1 MLEETNNWT
10 EEERELRRRV
20 MAGETV
26 VASMRKNG
34 HPNLLNWARRK
45 DLYQRIDN
53 RTKWGNPRK
62 TPRDGDRD
70 EVVDFY
76 KTSHLPEHPELLEAI
91 ERGELDGKVLG
102 CWCAPKRCHGDVLKA
117 LVDERRRSTLHGTAE
132 DRSIRELIR
141 EHAKGQ
147 EGYDARLYDL
157 WDEWN
162 EEFFGGRMWPAVVQ
176 ITDPGQTHC
185 YGRCAAYSGL
195 AGIRSAIKIRRSI
208 LDGTLRDL
216 RNGSGSE
223 EGLRRFLEDVLLHE
237 QIHQFHFEVTGKNDA
252 SWSGHGPAFSA
263 MANEIGRKLGL
274 PPVRRTC
281 KKRDGEEPS
290 PSQWPHNVRRRDY
303 YLGAYVPSSVDGTE
317 ALRRSLR
324 RAITKHG
331 RLEVLRLVEEVGR
344 ELQEA
349 DERRQWMD
357 HFLG

>member
-34 HPNLLNWARRK
+34 HPNLLKWARRK

-53 RTKWGNPRK
+53 RTKWGNPHK

-76 KTSHLPEHPELLEAI
+76 ETRHLPDHPELLEAI
-91 ERGELDGKVLG
+91 ERGELDGKVLA
-102 CWCAPKRCHGDVLKA
+102 CWCAPKRCHGDVLRA
-117 LVDERRRSTLHGTAE
+117 LVDKRRMSNLDGTAE
-132 DRSIRELIR
+132 DRRVRELIR
-141 EHAKGQ
+141 QHASGQ

-162 EEFFGGRMWPAVVQ
+162 GEFFGGRMVPALVQ
-176 ITDPGQTHC
+176 ITDPGQTQC
-185 YGRCAAYSGL
+185 YGSCAAYSGL

-216 RNGSGSE
+216 RNGSRDK
-223 EGLRRFLEDVLLHE
+223 EGLRKFLEDVLLHE
-237 QIHQFHFEVTGKNDA
+237 MIHQYHFEVTGEHDA

-290 PSQWPHNVRRRDY
+290 PSQWPHNVRRHEY
-303 YLGAYVPSSVDGTE
+303 YRGAHVPSTVDE
-317 ALRRSLR
+317 EMALRKALVRM
-324 RAITKHG
+324 IEKHG
-331 RLEVLRLVEEVGR
+331 APKILRLTR
-344 ELQEA
+344 ELSDIEDLEDA
-349 DERRQWMD
+349 LARPV
-357 HFLG
+357 